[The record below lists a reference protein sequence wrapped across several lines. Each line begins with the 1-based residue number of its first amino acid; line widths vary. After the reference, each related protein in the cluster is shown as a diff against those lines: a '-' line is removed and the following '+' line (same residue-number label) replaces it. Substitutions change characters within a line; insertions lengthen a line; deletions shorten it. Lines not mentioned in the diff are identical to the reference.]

1 MAAYY
6 RLVVKA
12 TDSEPYFSPILYLN
26 SDCSNS
32 KFAIYPNPTR
42 DILNIEVGTYLKGSF
57 AITNSHG
64 KVVKD
69 GQLTGSSIDVNELA
83 SGVYILFITT
93 DGQTQTAKFIK
104 E

>member
-1 MAAYY
+1 MI
-6 RLVVKA
+6 VV
-12 TDSEPYFSPILYLN
+12 ILSLQ
-26 SDCSNS
+26 S
-32 KFAIYPNPTR
+32 IQTQQ

-93 DGQTQTAKFIK
+93 DVQTQTAKFIK